1 MRYMN
6 LFMSLIRALKR
17 FFLLK
22 EEQKN
27 PVRLRQVT
35 DEELLGRLQRGMS
48 LEHITCDE
56 YVPVPVEHIH
66 FHGLNL
72 TEKKKEQIKA
82 KPEETIAK
90 AKITRTKKKPYPQL
104 KGTNYRTG
112 SYEEQVNADSNP
124 SGYNINT
131 FGSVA
136 PHNYSSGF
144 SPELLKEAIEDAKA
158 VRATAM
164 INAKMAMEQAFGKAL
179 EKEEA
184 FTKAFKKNREHV
196 LNNTIKPVIL
206 PPKIKDKIS
215 GLEMDDFDLA
225 KILSQRRVKVYDNEK
240 W

>member
-1 MRYMN
+1 MN
-6 LFMSLIRALKR
+6 LIMSIIRALKR
-17 FFLLK
+17 FFLK
-22 EEQKN
+22 REEDKK
-27 PVRLRQVT
+27 PVQLREVT
-35 DEELLGRLQRGMS
+35 DKDLLGRLLRGMS

-72 TEKKKEQIKA
+72 TEKKKE
-82 KPEETIAK
+82 PEEKIAK

-131 FGSVA
+131 FGSIA

-144 SPELLKEAIEDAKA
+144 SPDLLKEAIEDAKA
-158 VRATAM
+158 VRETAK
-164 INAKMAMEQAFGKAL
+164 INAKLALDDAFG
-179 EKEEA
+179 
-184 FTKAFKKNREHV
+184 KAFKKNREHV

-206 PPKIKDKIS
+206 PPKVEDD
-215 GLEMDDFDLA
+215 LEDFDLA